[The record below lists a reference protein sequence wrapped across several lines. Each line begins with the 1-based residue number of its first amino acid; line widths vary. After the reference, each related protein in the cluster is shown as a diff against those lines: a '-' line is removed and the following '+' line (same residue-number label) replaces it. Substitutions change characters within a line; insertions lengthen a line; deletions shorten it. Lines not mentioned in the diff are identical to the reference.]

1 MVLKEI
7 KVEIFIKKNRDN
19 RKQCLVSTTVLSFDT
34 VVLNMT
40 GVGFVIVMVDAHDR
54 VFI

>member
-1 MVLKEI
+1 
-7 KVEIFIKKNRDN
+7 
-19 RKQCLVSTTVLSFDT
+19 VSTTVLSFDT

-40 GVGFVIVMVDAHDR
+40 GVGFVIVMEFAQDH